1 MLGKL
6 VKVEDLRTIWKHEAY
21 DFTKWL
27 SKDENL
33 SLLGD
38 EIGIEINLLETEASV
53 GSFSVDILAEEES
66 TGRKIII
73 ENQLE
78 STDHDHLGKIITYA
92 SGYDAEIIIWVVKEI
107 REEHRQAI
115 DWLNEHT
122 DEKTNFFIVKVE
134 LWKIGDSPCAVK
146 FQVVSRPNDWAKSV
160 RQTTNNAN
168 LTDTKVLQLE
178 FWNEFKTYALSR
190 GSNLKLRKAFPQH
203 WYDLSYGVSGSHI
216 GLTINTQLKQIG
228 CEIYIS
234 DSKELYRTFEQQ
246 KEQIENELGF
256 ELEWMELPNKKA
268 SRIKAT
274 TTADLNSR
282 SKWENYFEWLKE
294 VAEKFQKTFYKYS
307 SNL

>member
-6 VKVEDLRTIWKHEAY
+6 VKVEDLRTIWKHEAH

-27 SKDENL
+27 SKSENL

-53 GSFSVDILAEEES
+53 GSFNVDILAEEEN

-78 STDHDHLGKIITYA
+78 ATDHDHLGKVITYA
-92 SGYDAEIIIWVVKEI
+92 SGYDAEIIIWVVKDI

-122 DEKTNFFIVKVE
+122 DEKLNFFVAKVE

-146 FQVVSRPNDWAKSV
+146 FQVVSRPNDWAKSI
-160 RQTTNNAN
+160 RQTTTTAN

-178 FWNEFKTYALSR
+178 FWNEFKGFASSKGTT
-190 GSNLKLRKAFPQH
+190 LKLRKAQPQH
-203 WYDLSYGVSGSHI
+203 WYDMSYGVAGSHI
-216 GLTINTQLKQIG
+216 TLTINTQQKLLG

-234 DSKELYRTFEQQ
+234 DSKELYYAFEQH
-246 KEQIENELGF
+246 KEQIEEELGL

-268 SRIKAT
+268 SRIKAST
-274 TTADLNSR
+274 VADISNH
-282 SKWENYFEWLKE
+282 SKWENHFEWLKDT
-294 VAEKFQKTFYKYS
+294 AEKFQKVFYKYG
-307 SNL
+307 SN

>member
-6 VKVEDLRTIWKHEAY
+6 EKADDLRTIWKHEAH

-27 SKDENL
+27 SKNENL
-33 SLLGD
+33 TLLGD

-53 GSFSVDILAEEES
+53 GCFSVDILAEEEN

-78 STDHDHLGKIITYA
+78 TTDHDHLGKVITYA
-92 SGYDAEIIIWVVKEI
+92 SGYDAEIIIWVVKDI

-122 DEKTNFFIVKVE
+122 DEKLNFFIAKLE

-146 FQVVSRPNDWAKSV
+146 FQVISRPNDWAKSI
-160 RQTTNNAN
+160 RQTTATVN

-178 FWNEFKTYALSR
+178 FWNEFKRFTSSK
-190 GSNLKLRKAFPQH
+190 GTTLKLRKAQPQH
-203 WYDLSYGVSGSHI
+203 WYDMTYGVAGSHI
-216 GLTINTQLKQIG
+216 SLTINTQQKLLG

-234 DSKELYRTFEQQ
+234 DSKELYYTFEQY
-246 KEQIENELGF
+246 KEQIEEELGL

-268 SRIKAT
+268 SRIKAAT
-274 TTADLNSR
+274 VADINNR
-282 SKWENYFEWLKE
+282 SKWESNFEWLK
-294 VAEKFQKTFYKYS
+294 VTAEKFQKIFYKYG
-307 SNL
+307 NN